1 MEIEEVKKFQVINDE
16 KRILRRFVEGFSSV
30 PHETIKEMSYNTLFD
45 AVDKIVRT
53 RRHNG
58 K

>member
-1 MEIEEVKKFQVINDE
+1 MEIEAVKKFKVINDE
-16 KRILRRFVEGFSSV
+16 TRILRRFIEGFSSI
-30 PHETIKEMSYNTLFD
+30 PHEKIKEMSYNTLFKT
-45 AVDKIVRT
+45 VDKIVKI